1 MDILTINN
9 LHFGYSGNPLL
20 NDIELTI
27 KAGELVG
34 ILGNNGAGKTT
45 LFDLICK
52 IKKPTKGAISNLSR
66 RQAYLTQIL
75 TPPPLLRMNEAG
87 KLITSLTP
95 NVSPDHTEILSKLA
109 KWSPPLSRRYAD
121 IAKKKAANCSY
132 GEIRSY
138 FTLTLLLLNSDLI
151 ILDEPTAGV
160 DPEFRHYIWLGIKS
174 ACAEGASVLISSHY
188 TEEITKNCQRF
199 YMLANKRL
207 EAFDSGGQFMERHHA
222 KSLDEAFINASV

>member
-52 IKKPTKGAISNLSR
+52 IKKPAKGAISNLSR

-95 NVSPDHTEILSKLA
+95 NA
-109 KWSPPLSRRYAD
+109 
-121 IAKKKAANCSY
+121 
-132 GEIRSY
+132 
-138 FTLTLLLLNSDLI
+138 
-151 ILDEPTAGV
+151 
-160 DPEFRHYIWLGIKS
+160 
-174 ACAEGASVLISSHY
+174 
-188 TEEITKNCQRF
+188 
-199 YMLANKRL
+199 
-207 EAFDSGGQFMERHHA
+207 
-222 KSLDEAFINASV
+222 